1 MSTDF
6 KGFVK
11 FHDKDKLERAVC
23 NYTSLKEKAKE
34 AYKCVKE
41 LTKSIEVKRCFGLSK
56 TNKWEVLLNN
66 TSWFTS
72 IYDILAKEYHDTGLF
87 TFSDATILSNI
98 REMEIL
104 SELKILC
111 ESEVR
116 EVYLTFEQLAWVE
129 KYGN

>member
-6 KGFVK
+6 NGFVK
-11 FHDKDKLERAVC
+11 FEDKEKLERAVC

-34 AYKCVKE
+34 AYKRVKE
-41 LTKSIEVKRCFGLSK
+41 LTKSVEVKQCFGLSK

-72 IYDILAKEYHDTGLF
+72 IYDVLAKEYNDSGLF
-87 TFSDATILSNI
+87 TFSDAAILSNI

-104 SELKILC
+104 SQLKILC
-111 ESEVR
+111 ESEVS
-116 EVYLTFEQLAWVE
+116 EIYLTFEQLAWVE